1 MTTTTERTTAIIAE
15 ISCFEPGEVRPDST
29 LQGDLRLDSLDIVE
43 LVMNLEDE
51 FAIEIPDDEIEPLK
65 TVADVL
71 AYVERRV
78 AAQPA

>member
-15 ISCFEPGEVRPDST
+15 ISCFEPGEVLPDST

-51 FAIEIPDDEIEPLK
+51 FAIEIPDDEIEPMK
-65 TVADVL
+65 TVADVV
-71 AYVERRV
+71 AYMERRV
-78 AAQPA
+78 ALAA

>member
-1 MTTTTERTTAIIAE
+1 MTTTTERTTAIIVHL
-15 ISCFEPGEVRPDST
+15 CGFEPGEVKPDST

-43 LVMNLEDE
+43 LVMNLEDD

-78 AAQPA
+78 ALVA